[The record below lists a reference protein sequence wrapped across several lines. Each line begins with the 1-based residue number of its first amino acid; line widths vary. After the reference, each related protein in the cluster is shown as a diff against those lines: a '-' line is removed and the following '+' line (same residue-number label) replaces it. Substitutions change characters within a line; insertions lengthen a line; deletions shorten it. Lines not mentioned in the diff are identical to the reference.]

1 MNPSRDN
8 TTAIAFKL
16 APQLKLLFTLLLLE
30 ISSWATPES
39 ASVYQDVRA
48 STCDIM
54 LQGW

>member
-8 TTAIAFKL
+8 TTAIAIKL
-16 APQLKLLFTLLLLE
+16 APQLKLLFTLQLSE
-30 ISSWATPES
+30 ISSWAPPES

-48 STCDIM
+48 STYDIM